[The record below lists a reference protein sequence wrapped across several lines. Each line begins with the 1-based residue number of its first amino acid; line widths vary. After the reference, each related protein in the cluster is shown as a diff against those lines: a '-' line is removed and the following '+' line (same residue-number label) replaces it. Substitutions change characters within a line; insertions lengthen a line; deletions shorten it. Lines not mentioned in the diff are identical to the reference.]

1 MAVGRARALMSAENY
16 QDKKALPLVEK
27 LKEVVKNLTIRF
39 VQLTDVKQFNKSKIL
54 CQYYITYDKFTNFVS
69 GSSFKYFSTPYFW

>member
-1 MAVGRARALMSAENY
+1 MAVGRAGALMSAENY

-54 CQYYITYDKFTNFVS
+54 
-69 GSSFKYFSTPYFW
+69 

>member
-1 MAVGRARALMSAENY
+1 MVQSKEVMERNIHVYDEDMKWQLPEPGALMSAKNY
-16 QDKKALPLVEK
+16 RDKKALPLVEK

-54 CQYYITYDKFTNFVS
+54 
-69 GSSFKYFSTPYFW
+69 